1 MQIYDE
7 LVARGLIAQVTNE
20 DEIRKMVNAGK
31 AVFYIGFDPT
41 ADSLHVGHFMAL
53 CLMKRLQM
61 AGNKPIAL
69 LGGGTGMIGD
79 PSGRSD
85 LRQMM
90 TVETIQHNIDCF
102 KKQMSRFID
111 FSDDRS
117 EEHTSELQSH

>member
-1 MQIYDE
+1 MQVYEE

-20 DEIRKMVNAGK
+20 EEIKKMVNEGK

-69 LGGGTGMIGD
+69 LGGGTAMIGD

-85 LRQMM
+85 MRQMM
-90 TVETIQHNIDCF
+90 TTETIRHNVECF

-111 FSDDRS
+111 FPKGAPDG
-117 EEHTSELQSH
+117 E